1 MGTGIVLL
9 PATTAMDDVAAALD
23 ASAARYEDIH
33 DGMARLR
40 AEGVVCIVVDA
51 AADSGAADG
60 SIRRF
65 RRESSAAVVLAIDPD
80 DGAAAIG
87 ADVAAVV
94 DRTAPATTARRLEE
108 IRSDELLDRSARRS
122 SGAETLL
129 RAAAETVRSGER
141 DAIEPLVD
149 DTVTSVGGTDPYPVV
164 WAGQHDTERR
174 VVRPLAAAG
183 TPIDH
188 LRAVPVGG
196 RGGTGGESGAGTGS
210 DTGGE
215 GTTSVTRRA
224 VTADG
229 GAAVFTEPLDGS
241 DRSPAD
247 DEGTHLVALRVPTS
261 PVVVFHLVAGRPGG
275 VPMGERR
282 ALTALGSALA
292 AAVADGTTGSGNE
305 DRLRLLAD
313 VLAHELSNQLGAA
326 SLQLDLA
333 REHGDDEHFD
343 HVARA
348 LDRLEG
354 LTEETRALA
363 RPEPDLE
370 WTDLGT
376 VVDSAW
382 TAISTPNATLE
393 VSSATLNVDAPL
405 VRLAA
410 INLLRNAV
418 EHGRADTG
426 ADDED
431 DGSPDLRVEV
441 GPVGDDEGFYVAD
454 DGHGIPEAE
463 RDRVLEWGYSGGDST
478 GVGLG
483 LVRVVAERHGWEVAV
498 EESAAG
504 GAHVALGPEESL

>member
-23 ASAARYEDIH
+23 ASTARYEGVH
-33 DGMARLR
+33 DAMARLR
-40 AEGVVCIVVDA
+40 AGGVACVVVDA
-51 AADSGAADG
+51 AADRISADG
-60 SIRRF
+60 AVRRF
-65 RRESSAAVVLAIDPD
+65 GRESSAAVVLAIGPD

-94 DRTAPATTARRLEE
+94 DRTAPATTARRLDEL
-108 IRSDELLDRSARRS
+108 RSDELLDRSARRS
-122 SGAETLL
+122 AGAETLV
-129 RAAAETVRSGER
+129 RAATETVRSGEQ
-141 DAIEPLVD
+141 DTIEPLVED
-149 DTVTSVGGTDPYPVV
+149 IVGSVGGTDPYPVV

-183 TPIDH
+183 TPTDH

-196 RGGTGGESGAGTGS
+196 GGGIGDGTGGGDGTDSGT
-210 DTGGE
+210 DRE
-215 GTTSVTRRA
+215 GTTSVTRKA

-247 DEGTHLVALRVPTS
+247 DGTHLVALRVPTS

-275 VPMGERR
+275 VPVGERR
-282 ALTALGSALA
+282 ALTALGSAVA
-292 AAVADGTTGSGNE
+292 AAVTDSATGGGNE

-348 LDRLEG
+348 LARLEG

-393 VSSATLNVDAPL
+393 VADATLNVDTPL

-431 DGSPDLRVEV
+431 SPALRVEV

-498 EESAAG
+498 EESATG
-504 GAHVALGPEESL
+504 GARVALGPEESL

>member
-9 PATTAMDDVAAALD
+9 PATAAMDDVAAALD
-23 ASAARYEDIH
+23 VSAARYEGVH
-33 DGMARLR
+33 DARARLR
-40 AEGVVCIVVDA
+40 AGGVVCVVVDTG
-51 AADSGAADG
+51 ADSGAADG
-60 SIRRF
+60 RVRRF

-80 DGAAAIG
+80 GGAAAIG
-87 ADVAAVV
+87 ADAAAVV
-94 DRTAPATTARRLEE
+94 DRTAPAATARRLEE
-108 IRSDELLDRSARRS
+108 IRSDELFDRSARRS
-122 SGAETLL
+122 AGAETLL
-129 RAAAETVRSGER
+129 RAAAETIRSGDE
-141 DAIEPLVD
+141 DDIEPLAD
-149 DTVTSVGGTDPYPVV
+149 DIVTSVGGTRPYPVV
-164 WAGQHDTERR
+164 WAGQHDAERQ
-174 VVRPLAAAG
+174 VVRPLAAVG
-183 TPIDH
+183 TPRNH

-196 RGGTGGESGAGTGS
+196 RAGS
-210 DTGGE
+210 DGGIGDDTDGE
-215 GTTSVTRRA
+215 GATWATRNA

-229 GAAVFTEPLDGS
+229 GAAVFTVPLDGS
-241 DRSPAD
+241 DRSSTD
-247 DEGTHLVALRVPTS
+247 GGGTHLVALRVPTS
-261 PVVVFHLVAGRPGG
+261 PVVVLHLVAERHGG
-275 VPMGERR
+275 VPVVERQ
-282 ALTALGSALA
+282 ALTTLGSALA
-292 AAVADGTTGSGNE
+292 AAVADGAAGGGNE

-354 LTEETRALA
+354 LTAETRALA
-363 RPEPDLE
+363 RPEPDRE

-382 TAISTPNATLE
+382 AAISTSNATLQ
-393 VSSATLNVDAPL
+393 VTDATLNVDTPL

-426 ADDED
+426 AGDED
-431 DGSPDLRVEV
+431 DDAPGLRVEV

-454 DGHGIPEAE
+454 NGHGIPEAE
-463 RDRVLEWGYSGGDST
+463 RDRVLEWGYSSGDST

-498 EESAAG
+498 EESEAG
-504 GAHVALGPEESL
+504 GTRVALGPEESL